1 MTPKEKIAFV
11 KKRIKEVSE
20 THPSGAFYIELVS
33 VVSAADVEANGG
45 VPDEAPIVLS
55 RKEQWAIVQKLEE
68 EGFVQNVKLDE
79 KKQGVWLE
87 LAKPKTRRSSL
98 LSHIKTTDEL
108 LEHRELYEKFS
119 TLVRSA
125 GEISPKGYYKIP
137 VDEANDDLV
146 QLLIDLKL
154 VDYDWDEMQK
164 QTHRQVGNRII
175 EMGFSGASVLKLRD
189 RVSGKNGRIKRE
201 ALELVS
207 QDIGGRFTFEK
218 MKRLC
223 TDLGVPDTMFVPDT
237 KWRALFYVLSY
248 YTTSKENKDYFL
260 ALKVIQETL
269 HPLMFGGDEAKAKE
283 TREKYK
289 QWLKYDR
296 IEIDDV
302 GKVYIAPTSEEYE
315 MGFDE
320 WVSVDGV
327 VVEPKAFV
335 IYLERI
341 AALWVLW
348 SQAIVLVQAYQ
359 SNPSLDRKALEKLY
373 LELVSKAEDLIQGG
387 RVGNLT
393 ETYKRPFTSLATAE
407 MEAKAK
413 GAESPLALVSALL
426 LEIIAME
433 PPPQEIAKQMEEN
446 TELIERITAATRAIG
461 GEDIDVARLSHEQ
474 ALFILKLIIARVQ
487 NILEVACSGYMVG
500 ADEEVNA
507 QYITLLDKLNEICG
521 REDFSEL
528 KEKLPY
534 VPSHL
539 FEALDEMDVWWDNGG
554 RTSIVSFY
562 GDVEL
567 LWVRAGRQAFP
578 IPRAFAEYLESVDEA
593 VKKLR
598 GEKAAR
604 WQREIEDIDRRKA
617 AGEFGFVP
625 PEPKAD
631 APQKII
637 HEHTHRFE
645 NSIQEKG
652 IDLNH
657 KFPDSKPSGFY
668 ITKEKDDFHYKG
680 KRLNLSKNSD
690 YFKTFAALYALLPEG
705 GEVAYADLT
714 REVKSRIPKL
724 KHEERSDDD
733 VRKFI
738 QRNLTDKGNGFLRYA
753 GIPETEDSGKPL
765 IEVIRGTGVAFH
777 NKAG

>member
-11 KKRIKEVSE
+11 KKLIQDASE
-20 THPSGAFYIELVS
+20 THPSGAFHIQL
-33 VVSAADVEANGG
+33 ADVITTEDLEANGG
-45 VPDEAPIVLS
+45 IPDDAPVSLS
-55 RKEQWAIVQKLEE
+55 RKEQRAIIQKLEE
-68 EGFVQNVKLDE
+68 EGFVANVEFDE
-79 KKQGVWLE
+79 KGRNVRLE
-87 LAKPKTRRSSL
+87 FVKPKVRRSNL

-119 TLVRSA
+119 MLVRSA

-137 VDEANDDLV
+137 VDEVNDDLV

-154 VDYDWDEMQK
+154 VDYDWDEVQK

-175 EMGFSGASVLKLRD
+175 EMGFSGAAVLKLRD

-248 YTTSKENKDYFL
+248 YTTSEENKDYFL
-260 ALKVIQETL
+260 ALKIIQETL

-302 GKVYIAPTSEEYE
+302 GKVYIAPTSEEYD

-387 RVGNLT
+387 RV
-393 ETYKRPFTSLATAE
+393 AT
-407 MEAKAK
+407 
-413 GAESPLALVSALL
+413 
-426 LEIIAME
+426 
-433 PPPQEIAKQMEEN
+433 
-446 TELIERITAATRAIG
+446 
-461 GEDIDVARLSHEQ
+461 
-474 ALFILKLIIARVQ
+474 
-487 NILEVACSGYMVG
+487 
-500 ADEEVNA
+500 
-507 QYITLLDKLNEICG
+507 
-521 REDFSEL
+521 
-528 KEKLPY
+528 
-534 VPSHL
+534 
-539 FEALDEMDVWWDNGG
+539 
-554 RTSIVSFY
+554 
-562 GDVEL
+562 
-567 LWVRAGRQAFP
+567 
-578 IPRAFAEYLESVDEA
+578 
-593 VKKLR
+593 
-598 GEKAAR
+598 
-604 WQREIEDIDRRKA
+604 
-617 AGEFGFVP
+617 
-625 PEPKAD
+625 
-631 APQKII
+631 
-637 HEHTHRFE
+637 
-645 NSIQEKG
+645 
-652 IDLNH
+652 
-657 KFPDSKPSGFY
+657 
-668 ITKEKDDFHYKG
+668 
-680 KRLNLSKNSD
+680 
-690 YFKTFAALYALLPEG
+690 
-705 GEVAYADLT
+705 
-714 REVKSRIPKL
+714 
-724 KHEERSDDD
+724 
-733 VRKFI
+733 
-738 QRNLTDKGNGFLRYA
+738 
-753 GIPETEDSGKPL
+753 
-765 IEVIRGTGVAFH
+765 
-777 NKAG
+777 

>member
-1 MTPKEKIAFV
+1 MTSKEKIAFV
-11 KKRIKEVSE
+11 KKRIKEVSD
-20 THPSGAFYIELVS
+20 THPSGTVDIELVP
-33 VVSAADVEANGG
+33 VVDLEANGG
-45 VPDEAPIVLS
+45 IPDDAPVLLS
-55 RKEQWAIVQKLEE
+55 RKEQWAIIQKLGE
-68 EGFVQNVKLDE
+68 EGFVENIELDE
-79 KKQGVWLE
+79 DGRSVRLE

-108 LEHRELYEKFS
+108 LEHRELFEKF
-119 TLVRSA
+119 TTIVRSA
-125 GEISPKGYYKIP
+125 GEISPKAYYKIP

-146 QLLIDLKL
+146 QLLIDLKIA
-154 VDYDWDEMQK
+154 DYDWDEMAK

-175 EMGFSGASVLKLRD
+175 ELGFSGAAALKLRD

-223 TDLGVPDTMFVPDT
+223 TDLGVPETMFVPDT

-248 YTTSKENKDYFL
+248 YTTSEKHEDYLL
-260 ALKVIQETL
+260 ALKIIQEAL
-269 HPLMFGGDEAKAKE
+269 HPLMFGGDEVKAKE

-296 IEIDDV
+296 IEIDDA
-302 GKVYIAPTSEEYE
+302 GKLYIAPTAEEYE
-315 MGFDE
+315 IGMDE

-327 VVEPKAFV
+327 IVEPKAFV
-335 IYLERI
+335 IYLDRI

-359 SNPSLDRKALEKLY
+359 SNPSLDRKELEKLY
-373 LELVSKAEDLIQGG
+373 LQLVSKAEDLIRGG
-387 RVGNLT
+387 SVGNLS
-393 ETYKRPFTSLATAE
+393 ETYKCPFTSLATAE

-413 GAESPLALVSALL
+413 GAESPLALTTALL

-446 TELIERITAATRAIG
+446 AELIESITAATRAIG
-461 GEDIDVARLSHEQ
+461 GEDIDVAQLSREQ
-474 ALFILKLIIARVQ
+474 ALFILKLIIGRVQ
-487 NILEVACSGYMVG
+487 KILEAACTGYLVG

-534 VPSHL
+534 VPTHL
-539 FEALDEMDVWWDNGG
+539 FEALDETDVWWENGG
-554 RTSIVSFY
+554 KTSIVSFY

-567 LWVRAGRQAFP
+567 LWVRAGRQVFP
-578 IPRAFAEYLESVDEA
+578 ISVAFAAYLESVDEA

-598 GEKAAR
+598 NEKAAR
-604 WQREIEDIDRRKA
+604 WKRTLDDIDERKA
-617 AGEFGFVP
+617 AGEFGFAP

-657 KFPDSKPSGFY
+657 KFPEGKPSGFY
-668 ITKEKDDFHYKG
+668 ITKQEDDFYYKG

-705 GEVAYADLT
+705 GEVSYKDLIT
-714 REVKSRIPKL
+714 EVKSRIPKT
-724 KHEERSDDD
+724 KNEGKNDDEM
-733 VRKFI
+733 RKFI

-753 GIPETEDSGKPL
+753 SIPETEDSGKPL
-765 IEVIRGTGVAFH
+765 IEVVRGTGIAFH

>member
-11 KKRIKEVSE
+11 KKLIQDVSE
-20 THPSGAFYIELVS
+20 THPSGTFHIQL
-33 VVSAADVEANGG
+33 ADVITTQDLEANGG
-45 VPDEAPIVLS
+45 IPDDAPVSLS
-55 RKEQWAIVQKLEE
+55 RKEQRAIIKKLEE
-68 EGFVQNVKLDE
+68 EGFVENVEFDE
-79 KKQGVWLE
+79 KGRCVRLE
-87 LAKPKTRRSSL
+87 LVKSKTRRSNL

-108 LEHRELYEKFS
+108 LEHRELFEKFS
-119 TLVRSA
+119 ALVRGA

-137 VDEANDDLV
+137 VDETNDDLV
-146 QLLIDLKL
+146 QLLIDLKV

-175 EMGFSGASVLKLRD
+175 ELGFSGAAVLALRD
-189 RVSGKNGRIKRE
+189 RISGKGGRIKRE

-207 QDIGGRFTFEK
+207 QDIGGRYTFDK

-260 ALKVIQETL
+260 ALKIIQEAL
-269 HPLMFGGDEAKAKE
+269 HPLMFVGDEAKAKE

-302 GKVYIAPTSEEYE
+302 GKVYVAPTAEEYE
-315 MGFDE
+315 IGIDE

-359 SNPSLDRKALEKLY
+359 SNPSLDRKVLEKLY
-373 LELVSKAEDLIQGG
+373 LELISKAEDLIQGG
-387 RVGNLT
+387 KVGNLS

-407 MEAKAK
+407 IEAKAK
-413 GAESPLALVSALL
+413 GAESPLALASALL

-446 TELIERITAATRAIG
+446 AELIERITSATRAIG
-461 GEDIDVARLSHEQ
+461 GEDINVAQLSREQ
-474 ALFILKLIIARVQ
+474 ALFILKLIIGRVQ
-487 NILEVACSGYMVG
+487 KILEVACSGYLVG

-507 QYITLLDKLNEICG
+507 QYITLLDKLNEICE
-521 REDFSEL
+521 REDFTEL

-534 VPSHL
+534 LPSHL

-554 RTSIVSFY
+554 KTSFVSFY

-567 LWVRAGRQAFP
+567 LWVRAGRQVFPVSQAF
-578 IPRAFAEYLESVDEA
+578 ISYLESVDDA

-598 GEKAAR
+598 DEKAAR
-604 WQREIEDIDRRKA
+604 WKRTLDDIDERKA
-617 AGEFGFVP
+617 SGEFGFTP
-625 PEPKAD
+625 PEPKASE
-631 APQKII
+631 PQKVI

-657 KFPDSKPSGFY
+657 KFPEGKPSGFY
-668 ITKEKDDFHYKG
+668 ITKQDDDFCYKG
-680 KRLNLSKNSD
+680 KRLNLSKNAD
-690 YFKTFAALYALLPEG
+690 YTKTFAALYALLPEG
-705 GEVAYADLT
+705 GEVAYADLIG
-714 REVKSRIPKL
+714 EVKSRISKL
-724 KHEERSDDD
+724 KHEERTDDD

-738 QRNLTDKGNGFLRYA
+738 LRNLTDKGNGFLRYA
-753 GIPETEDSGKPL
+753 GIPETEDNGKPL
-765 IEVIRGTGVAFH
+765 IEVVRGTGIAFH

>member
-1 MTPKEKIAFV
+1 MTPKDKIAFV
-11 KKRIKEVSE
+11 KKRIKEVAE
-20 THPSGAFYIELVS
+20 THPSGTVDIELVP
-33 VVSAADVEANGG
+33 VVDLEANGG
-45 VPDEAPIVLS
+45 IPDDAPVLLS
-55 RKEQWAIVQKLEE
+55 RKEQWAIIQKLGE
-68 EGFVQNVKLDE
+68 EGFVENIELDE
-79 KKQGVWLE
+79 DGRRVRLE

-108 LEHRELYEKFS
+108 LEHRELFEKF
-119 TLVRSA
+119 TTIVRSA
-125 GEISPKGYYKIP
+125 GEISPKAYYKIP

-146 QLLIDLKL
+146 QLLIDLKIA
-154 VDYDWDEMQK
+154 DYDWDEMAK

-175 EMGFSGASVLKLRD
+175 ELGFSGAAALKLRD

-223 TDLGVPDTMFVPDT
+223 TDLGVPETMFVPDT

-248 YTTSKENKDYFL
+248 YTTSEKHEDYLL
-260 ALKVIQETL
+260 ALKIIQEAL
-269 HPLMFGGDEAKAKE
+269 HPLMFGGDEVKAKE

-296 IEIDDV
+296 IEIDDA
-302 GKVYIAPTSEEYE
+302 GKLYIAPTAEEYE
-315 MGFDE
+315 IGMDE

-335 IYLERI
+335 IYLDRI

-359 SNPSLDRKALEKLY
+359 SNPSLDRKELEKLY
-373 LELVSKAEDLIQGG
+373 LQLVSKAEDLIRGG
-387 RVGNLT
+387 SVGNLS

-413 GAESPLALVSALL
+413 GAESPLALATALL

-446 TELIERITAATRAIG
+446 AELIERITTATRAIG
-461 GEDIDVARLSHEQ
+461 GEDIDVAQLSREQ
-474 ALFILKLIIARVQ
+474 ALFILKLIIGRVQ
-487 NILEVACSGYMVG
+487 KILEVACTGYLVG

-539 FEALDEMDVWWDNGG
+539 FEALDEMDVWWENGG
-554 RTSIVSFY
+554 KTSIVSFY
-562 GDVEL
+562 GDIEL
-567 LWVRAGRQAFP
+567 LWVRAGRQVFP
-578 IPRAFAEYLESVDEA
+578 ISVAFAAYLESVDEA

-598 GEKAAR
+598 NEKAAR
-604 WQREIEDIDRRKA
+604 WKRTLDDIDERKA
-617 AGEFGFVP
+617 AGEFGFTP
-625 PEPKAD
+625 PEPKED

-657 KFPDSKPSGFY
+657 KFPEGKPSGFY
-668 ITKEKDDFHYKG
+668 ITKQEDDFYYKG
-680 KRLNLSKNSD
+680 KRLNVSKNSD

-705 GEVAYADLT
+705 GEVSYKDLIT
-714 REVKSRIPKL
+714 EVKSRIPKT
-724 KHEERSDDD
+724 KNEGKNEEEM
-733 VRKFI
+733 RKFI

-753 GIPETEDSGKPL
+753 SIPETEDSGKPL
-765 IEVIRGTGVAFH
+765 IEVVRGTGIAFH